1 MSEMG
6 EAWNSEI
13 GEQLEDEEKLVRVRI
28 KKKKIKSCSDVKE
41 SILRICQCYQML
53 QRWPAAQG
61 HWI

>member
-28 KKKKIKSCSDVKE
+28 KKKKSSHA
-41 SILRICQCYQML
+41 LM
-53 QRWPAAQG
+53 
-61 HWI
+61 